1 MIPFLFSECGM
12 GNPTGERAVLRSW
25 ILDFRFWRLAFAVIL
40 AGCAARP
47 FPAYHPLAGRAP
59 RRRTVV
65 QALQRFPRRVDRPF
79 FASWRV
85 AGRSIP
91 LVGRLTG
98 APGGKLRITCISELG
113 TLIFRAQATP
123 AGVRILNLGSGIP
136 SGPPTELARQLHLA
150 LAAPAIAAANSRAI
164 LRENHEARLDCR
176 DAAGNRYQFIFA
188 GAAGRLRDC
197 CVQLAAGGEA
207 DFRYRHYDG
216 CAMPAELRLRYRNP
230 AGSCILDFTK

>member
-1 MIPFLFSECGM
+1 M

-25 ILDFRFWRLAFAVIL
+25 ILDFRFSRLAIAVVL

-59 RRRTVV
+59 RRQTVV
-65 QALQRFPRRVDRPF
+65 QELKRFPRRVDRPF

-85 AGRSIP
+85 AGRQIP

-164 LRENHEARLDCR
+164 LRGNHEARLDCR

-197 CVQLAAGGEA
+197 CVQLAAGGKA